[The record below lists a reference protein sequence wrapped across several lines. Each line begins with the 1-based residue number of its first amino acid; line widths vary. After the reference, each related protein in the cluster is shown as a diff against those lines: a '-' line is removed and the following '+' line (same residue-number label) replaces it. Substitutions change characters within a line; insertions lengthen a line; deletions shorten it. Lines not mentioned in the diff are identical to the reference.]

1 MTILYTISRCLV
13 FQIHWIP
20 QRWPPNTRWLTR
32 PQHHLWKA
40 FDKSCIWCSMNMY
53 AIYIYRYLC
62 TCTCMCICYML
73 YVLCYMLYDVI
84 CFILYVICDMW
95 YVYVYVIICVCVY
108 VCVCVSM
115 YVCMYVHV
123 QYIYIYQLQE
133 EQSLCFLKAWP
144 NIHLGQRR
152 ITFPSP
158 FRVAGVGRS
167 IITRF

>member
-62 TCTCMCICYML
+62 TCTCMCMCICYMFYVICYMML
-73 YVLCYMLYDVI
+73 YVLYYMW
-84 CFILYVICDMW
+84 YVICVCDCMC
-95 YVYVYVIICVCVY
+95 ICMCM
-108 VCVCVSM
+108 CI

-123 QYIYIYQLQE
+123 QYIYQLQE

-144 NIHLGQRR
+144 NIHLGQPR